1 MKIDEN
7 NKRINF
13 LLNKFTLTNEIKELI
28 FENEKLREKCKN
40 HEFVNGFCKYCDTP
54 IDFVEENND

>member
-28 FENEKLREKCKN
+28 FENEKLREECKN